1 MTASSLTSPA
11 PPDWHDPVFVDGLRR
26 QMLRFANLQLNDQ
39 HLAEDAVQDA
49 LMGAMKNASSFKR
62 SSSLKTWVFAIL
74 KNKIADVL
82 RQRMRHHEARQ
93 LLGSDQ
99 ESEDLD
105 ELFTSR
111 GFWQADEH
119 PVHWQGGDAALENQ
133 QFWQVFETCLEHLPA
148 QRARVFMMREFIEMD
163 APEVC
168 AAAGISSAN
177 LHVILYRARLR
188 LRECLENHW
197 FSRSTSP

>member
-49 LMGAMKNASSFKR
+49 LMGAMKNAASFKR

-82 RQRMRHHEARQ
+82 
-93 LLGSDQ
+93 
-99 ESEDLD
+99 
-105 ELFTSR
+105 
-111 GFWQADEH
+111 
-119 PVHWQGGDAALENQ
+119 
-133 QFWQVFETCLEHLPA
+133 
-148 QRARVFMMREFIEMD
+148 
-163 APEVC
+163 
-168 AAAGISSAN
+168 
-177 LHVILYRARLR
+177 
-188 LRECLENHW
+188 
-197 FSRSTSP
+197 